1 MKRGLCDTS
10 NVLVVVSGKGGVGK
24 STVAAQLA
32 VGMWM
37 KGMRIGL
44 LDTDF
49 CGPSIPRILGL
60 SGCKIHA
67 CPEGWTP
74 VYADGPSQR
83 LRVMSI
89 GFLLNDEETAV
100 VWRGPRKSGMI
111 EELLN
116 SVCWGQLDCLI
127 IDTPP
132 GTSDEHLSILA
143 QIQQLPQDKLAGAVV
158 VSTPQRVSL
167 CDVRRE
173 LSFCEKSNLKV
184 VGLIEN
190 MSGYRCP
197 SCAHCTNLFSSGGA
211 EALATERN
219 VPFLG
224 RLPLDPT
231 LTSLCDSSDLFP
243 AKARTTE
250 ATMSVVDAIFNR
262 CPTLA
267 VQS

>member
-10 NVLVVVSGKGGVGK
+10 SVLVVVSGKGGVGK

-44 LDTDF
+44 LDADF

-74 VYADGPSQR
+74 VYADGSSQR
-83 LRVMSI
+83 LCVMSI
-89 GFLLNDEETAV
+89 GFLLDDQETAV

-127 IDTPP
+127 VDTPP

-143 QIQQLPQDKLAGAVV
+143 QLQQLPQDKLAGAVV
-158 VSTPQRVSL
+158 VSTPQ
-167 CDVRRE
+167 
-173 LSFCEKSNLKV
+173 
-184 VGLIEN
+184 
-190 MSGYRCP
+190 
-197 SCAHCTNLFSSGGA
+197 
-211 EALATERN
+211 
-219 VPFLG
+219 
-224 RLPLDPT
+224 
-231 LTSLCDSSDLFP
+231 
-243 AKARTTE
+243 
-250 ATMSVVDAIFNR
+250 
-262 CPTLA
+262 
-267 VQS
+267 